1 VRDVAPVAPRALP
14 HTRPLASLRGRG
26 LFAMQPADGVGT
38 MALVTAALLLVG
50 AARPGPERTGIAFFY
65 GHHPP
70 VHALARFRTVVLEPA
85 AVDGTIVQ
93 RLRARGTV
101 VHAYL
106 SVGELRPGDLEGPL
120 PEGLVLGRN
129 DDWHTLV
136 MDPAADGWQARLIDR
151 ARDLRA
157 EGYDG
162 LFLDTLDSFR
172 RFVSEPAEV
181 ERRWHALARLVRAL
195 HEEVPGLRLTL
206 NRGFELLSE
215 VAPFVDAV
223 AAESLMRG
231 WDPARGRF
239 VEVPA
244 AARAWLVER
253 LHEARDHDGLEVVAI
268 DYVPMHDR
276 ALARRT
282 ARSIARLGIVPYVAT
297 PALDVVGVGPP
308 AARVRTKQKTR

>member
-1 VRDVAPVAPRALP
+1 
-14 HTRPLASLRGRG
+14 
-26 LFAMQPADGVGT
+26 MQPADGVGT
-38 MALVTAALLLVG
+38 VAFVAAALLLVG
-50 AARPGPERTGIAFFY
+50 AAHPSTAVERDGIAFFY
-65 GHHPP
+65 GHRPP
-70 VHALARFRTVVLEPA
+70 IHALARFRTVVLEPS
-85 AVDGTIVQ
+85 AVDRTVVQ
-93 RLRARGTV
+93 RLRDAGTV
-101 VHAYL
+101 AYAYL
-106 SVGELRPGDLEGPL
+106 SVGENLAGDLDGPL

-136 MDPAADGWQARLIDR
+136 LDPSAEGWRQRLVDR
-151 ARDLRA
+151 ARSLRD

-181 ERRWHALARLVRAL
+181 ERRWHALAEFVRAL
-195 HEEVPGLRLTL
+195 HDELPGLRLTL
-206 NRGFELLSE
+206 NRGFELLPE
-215 VAPFVDAV
+215 VAPFVDTV

-231 WDPARGRF
+231 WDPALRRY

-253 LHEARDHDGLEVVAI
+253 LYEARDHYGLEVVAI
-268 DYVPMHDR
+268 DYVQKHDR

-308 AARVRTKQKTR
+308 AALVRKRPKAR